1 MTNKCPVCSAG
12 STPPDSIICSSC
24 SLTFHPKCVQLLPTD
39 IDYIKDV
46 CKKWQCSA
54 CLQVGRKHRSGSVTS
69 GSSKQQISD
78 GRGPTIDEQFNRLF
92 SELSDIKSMQRSMG
106 VDISR
111 INEDISR
118 INDSQAQVI
127 SEMNARCA
135 SLQNEIESCSA
146 VLVGHT
152 DLLNEHSTTV
162 SNLSTRLVNIEAELR
177 AMKSNTGGNASASSE
192 MDEVVSEIA
201 ERQRRARNV
210 MIFGVAEA
218 QGGGAEERKA
228 ADRQFVTTLF
238 SFLGSNATVLKVLR
252 VGTFTHDK
260 KRPLKVV
267 VSSEGDVL
275 NIIRGAGILR
285 GNDDYRGVS
294 VSFDRTPR
302 QIVQYKEVK
311 RQLDS
316 RKADGERNLKLR
328 YVSGVP
334 KIVHLN

>member
-1 MTNKCPVCSAG
+1 MCSVG

-24 SLTFHPKCVQLLPTD
+24 SLTFHPACVQLLPSD

-46 CKKWQCSA
+46 SKKWQCSA
-54 CLQVGRKHRSGSVTS
+54 CLQVGRKHRSGSITS
-69 GSSKQQISD
+69 GSSRQQIFDSQ
-78 GRGPTIDEQFNRLF
+78 RPSIDEQFNRLF
-92 SELSDIKSMQRSMG
+92 SELSDIKSMQRNMG

-118 INDSQAQVI
+118 IKDSQVQVI
-127 SEMNARCA
+127 SEMNAKCA
-135 SLQNEIESCSA
+135 SLQGEIESCSA
-146 VLVGHT
+146 VLVSHT

-162 SNLSTRLVNIEAELR
+162 SNLSTRLVNIEADLR
-177 AMKSNTGGNASASSE
+177 AMKSNTGCNASASFE
-192 MDEVVSEIA
+192 TDEVVSEIA
-201 ERQRRARNV
+201 ERQRRSRNV

-218 QGGGAEERKA
+218 QGSGAEERKA
-228 ADRQFVTTLF
+228 ADNQFVTTLF
-238 SFLGSNATVLKVLR
+238 SFLGSNVTVVKVLR
-252 VGTFTHDK
+252 VGTFTQDR

-267 VSSEGDVL
+267 VNSEGDVL
-275 NIIRGAGILR
+275 NIIRGARRLR
-285 GNDDYRGVS
+285 ENVDYRGVS

-302 QIVQYKEVK
+302 QISQYKEVK
-311 RQLDS
+311 RQLDN